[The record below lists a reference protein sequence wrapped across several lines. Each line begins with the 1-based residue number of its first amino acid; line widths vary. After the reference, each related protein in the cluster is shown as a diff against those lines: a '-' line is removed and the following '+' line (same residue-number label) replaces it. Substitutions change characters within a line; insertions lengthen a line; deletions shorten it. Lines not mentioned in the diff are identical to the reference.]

1 MKSFWSEL
9 KRRNVV
15 RVGVAYLAGTWLTL
29 QVADIVLPNLD
40 APSWIM
46 IVLIYSAAIGFPCAL
61 IVAWYYELTPEG
73 IKSAAETGDIAPVG
87 FTGRK
92 IDFAIIG
99 ILILA
104 IGFLLVGRES
114 PFAEDESLPNSIAVL
129 PFTNLS
135 GDPDQEYFADG
146 ITEDIITDLSKYG
159 PFVVISRNS
168 TFTYKG
174 TAVNV
179 KDVARELGV
188 QYVLE
193 GSVQKSGDRVRI
205 TSQLIDAVADKHIWA
220 ERYDR
225 KIEDIF
231 SLQDEISQSIVASV
245 APEFLSAEMKRAQRK
260 ETRNLDAWDSF
271 MRGYWHF
278 MRFTKD
284 DIGTAQDLLR
294 EAIELDPNQANYHGL
309 LGVTHALEAF
319 YGWSGSREE
328 SFRKA
333 LESAERGLALDDQDA
348 QVIRSA
354 GLVHFFMKNHDV
366 ALDYYE
372 RSVQANPYDA
382 ESRALLGAA
391 LGVAGD
397 YDAALYQFERALR
410 LSPRDLHIATW
421 YQYMGTAAFVAGRDE
436 DAAEWTIKAI
446 QSNPQ
451 LPAGH
456 RTLAS
461 IYGNSGR
468 LGEAAVAREKLLDL
482 QPDLTIAQLRDSL
495 PYFKKPED
503 LERYLEGLR
512 KAGLPE

>member
-1 MKSFWSEL
+1 MNSFWSEL

-15 RVGVAYLAGTWLTL
+15 RVGAAYLAGTWLSL
-29 QVADIVLPNLD
+29 QIADTVLPNLD
-40 APSWIM
+40 APAWIM
-46 IVLIYSAAIGFPCAL
+46 TVLIYSAAIGFPFAL
-61 IVAWYYELTPEG
+61 IVAWYYELTPQG
-73 IKSAAETGDIAPVG
+73 IKSAADTVETASVG

-104 IGFLLVGRES
+104 IGFLLVGRET
-114 PFAEDESLPNSIAVL
+114 PVADNGLLRKSIAVL
-129 PFTNLS
+129 PFANMS
-135 GDPDQEYFADG
+135 GDPDQDYFAAG
-146 ITEDIITDLSKYG
+146 ITEDIITDLSRFG
-159 PFVVISRNS
+159 LFLVLSRNS
-168 TFTYKG
+168 TFAYKG
-174 TAVNV
+174 TSADV
-179 KDVARELGV
+179 KDIARELGV

-205 TSQLIDAVADKHIWA
+205 TGQLIDAIEDKHIWA

-231 SLQDEISQSIVASV
+231 ELQDEISRSIVASV
-245 APEFLSAEMKRAQRK
+245 APEYLSAEMKRAQRK

-284 DIGTAQDLLR
+284 DSATAQDLLR
-294 EAIELDPNQANYHGL
+294 EAIERDPNQAHYHGML
-309 LGVTHALEAF
+309 AVIHTLEVF
-319 YGWSGSREE
+319 YGWSGSPEQ

-354 GLVHFFMKNHDV
+354 GIVHFFMKNHDT
-366 ALDYYE
+366 ALAYYK
-372 RSVQANPYDA
+372 RAVQANPYDA

-397 YDAALYQFERALR
+397 YDAALHQFETAMR

-421 YQYMGTAAFVAGRDE
+421 YNYLGIAAFVSGRDE
-436 DAAEWTIKAI
+436 EAAEWSIQAT

-451 LPAGH
+451 LPGGH

-461 IYGNSGR
+461 SYGNLGR
-468 LGEAAVAREKLLDL
+468 LKEAAAAREKLQDL
-482 QPDLTIAQLRDSL
+482 QPQLTVAQLRESL
-495 PYFKKPED
+495 PYFRNPDD

-512 KAGLPE
+512 RAGLPD

>member
-1 MKSFWSEL
+1 MASLWREL

-15 RVGVAYLAGTWLTL
+15 RVGVAYLAGSWLSL

-40 APSWIM
+40 SPPWIM
-46 IVLIYSAAIGFPCAL
+46 IVLIYSAAIGFPFAL

-73 IKSAAETGDIAPVG
+73 IKSAADAGNTAPVG

-104 IGFLLVGRES
+104 IGFLLVGRETPVIDDDVLS
-114 PFAEDESLPNSIAVL
+114 KSIAVL
-129 PFTNLS
+129 PFANLS
-135 GDPDQEYFADG
+135 GDPDQDYFAAG
-146 ITEDIITDLSKYG
+146 ITEDIITDLSRFG
-159 PFVVISRNS
+159 LFFVISRNS
-168 TFTYKG
+168 TFAYTG
-174 TAVNV
+174 TTVNA

-193 GSVQKSGDRVRI
+193 GSVQKSGDRIRI
-205 TSQLIDAVADKHIWA
+205 TGQLIDAIEDKHIWA

-231 SLQDEISQSIVASV
+231 EIQDEISQSIVASV
-245 APEFLSAEMKRAQRK
+245 APEYLSAEMKRAQRK

-271 MRGYWHF
+271 IRGYWHH
-278 MRFTKD
+278 MRFTRD
-284 DIGTAQDLLR
+284 DNATAQELVR

-309 LGVTHALEAF
+309 LAVTYTLEAF
-319 YGWSGSREE
+319 YGWSESREQ

-348 QVIRSA
+348 LVIRSA
-354 GLVHFFMKNHDV
+354 GIVHFFMKNHDT
-366 ALDYYE
+366 ALDYFK
-372 RSVQANPYDA
+372 RSVQANPYEA
-382 ESRALLGAA
+382 ESRALFGAA

-397 YDAALYQFERALR
+397 YDAALHQFESAMRM
-410 LSPRDLHIATW
+410 SPRDLHIATW
-421 YQYMGTAAFVAGRDE
+421 YSYLGIAAFVAGRHE
-436 DAAEWTIKAI
+436 EAAEWSIKAT

-451 LPAGH
+451 LPGGL

-461 IYGNSGR
+461 SYGNLGR
-468 LGEAAVAREKLLDL
+468 LKDAAAAREKLQDL
-482 QPDLTIAQLRDSL
+482 QPNVTIAQLRESL
-495 PYFKKPED
+495 PYFKNPED

>member
-15 RVGVAYLAGTWLTL
+15 RVGVAYMAGSWLTL

-40 APSWIM
+40 APPWII
-46 IVLIYSAAIGFPCAL
+46 IVLIYSAAIGFPIAL
-61 IVAWYYELTPEG
+61 ILAWYYELTPEG
-73 IKSAAETGDIAPVG
+73 IKSAAETVDTAPVG

-114 PFAEDESLPNSIAVL
+114 PFSKYEVMPNSIAVL
-129 PFTNLS
+129 PFANLS
-135 GDPDQEYFADG
+135 GDPDQDYFAEG

-159 PFVVISRNS
+159 SFFVISRNS

-231 SLQDEISQSIVASV
+231 ELQDEISQSIVTSV

-260 ETRNLDAWDSF
+260 ETRTLGAWDSY

-278 MRFTKD
+278 MRFTRD
-284 DIGTAQDLLR
+284 DHAIAHDLIQ

-309 LGVTHALEAF
+309 LAVAHTFDVF
-319 YGWSGSREE
+319 YGWSQSPEQ

-333 LESAERGLALDDQDA
+333 LESAERGLALDDQDS

-354 GLVHFFMKNHDV
+354 GIVHFFMKNHDI
-366 ALDYYE
+366 ALGYFK
-372 RSVQANPYDA
+372 RSVEANPYDA
-382 ESRALLGAA
+382 ESRTLLGAA

-397 YDAALYQFERALR
+397 YDAALQQFETALR

-421 YQYMGTAAFVAGRDE
+421 YHYMAIAAFVAGRDE
-436 DAAEWTIKAI
+436 EAAEWSIKAI

-451 LPAGH
+451 LPAGY

-468 LGEAAVAREKLLDL
+468 LGEAAAAREKLQDL
-482 QPDLTIAQLRDSL
+482 LPHLTIAQLRENL
-495 PYFKKPED
+495 PYFKNAED
-503 LERYLEGLR
+503 LERYLGGLR